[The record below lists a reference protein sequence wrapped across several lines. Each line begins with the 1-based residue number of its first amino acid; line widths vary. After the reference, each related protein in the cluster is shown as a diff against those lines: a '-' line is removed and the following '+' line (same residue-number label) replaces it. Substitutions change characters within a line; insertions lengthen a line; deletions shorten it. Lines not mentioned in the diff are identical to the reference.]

1 MLITSLP
8 RIYYNFI
15 LQMGDKKADKNT
27 SQVKQLMRWEPG
39 PGSQASGTKLC
50 TNHTE
55 IFLVLDI
62 EFHFEEGC
70 DV

>member
-1 MLITSLP
+1 
-8 RIYYNFI
+8 
-15 LQMGDKKADKNT
+15 MGDKKADKNT